1 MARFALYAFRR
12 DHVLVVFRRHISDG
26 HAHMIVR
33 RGLGPG
39 RRPSRTFAA
48 ASVMCG
54 FEIKSIFV
62 HVALVCALRADQSLG
77 KWVAIRK
84 EDAMGHPVC

>member
-1 MARFALYAFRR
+1 
-12 DHVLVVFRRHISDG
+12 
-26 HAHMIVR
+26 
-33 RGLGPG
+33 
-39 RRPSRTFAA
+39 
-48 ASVMCG
+48 MCG